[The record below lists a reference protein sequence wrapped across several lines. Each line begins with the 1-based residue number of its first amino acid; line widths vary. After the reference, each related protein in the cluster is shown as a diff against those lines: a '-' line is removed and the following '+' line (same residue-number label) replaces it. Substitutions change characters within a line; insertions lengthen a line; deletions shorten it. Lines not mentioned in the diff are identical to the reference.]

1 MNWRAIKNSKL
12 KTTVDKK
19 TLDKKRKVWTIKKN
33 YENKKNCGKNN
44 YGHKKNYGSKISKQK
59 NDADQKIKKYKIGY
73 ECLDVFLSSG
83 LPIFIFLVSAMTLKI
98 DFSHRRSI

>member
-1 MNWRAIKNSKL
+1 
-12 KTTVDKK
+12 
-19 TLDKKRKVWTIKKN
+19 LDKKRKVWTIKKN
-33 YENKKNCGKNN
+33 YEYKKNCGKNN
-44 YGHKKNYGSKISKQK
+44 YRHKKNCGSKITKQK

-73 ECLDVFLSSG
+73 ICLDVFLSSG